1 MECFCYLLL
10 IHSFNRYFL
19 SIQYVK
25 EKMMTLDY
33 LWNVQLLIVNT
44 QLTYEFAIKGKSA
57 HLGFSPAHLRGLPSI
72 SNPD

>member
-1 MECFCYLLL
+1 M
-10 IHSFNRYFL
+10 H
-19 SIQYVK
+19 YVK
-25 EKMMTLDY
+25 EKMMNLDY

-44 QLTYEFAIKGKSA
+44 QLTYEFVVKGKSA

>member
-1 MECFCYLLL
+1 
-10 IHSFNRYFL
+10 
-19 SIQYVK
+19 
-25 EKMMTLDY
+25 MTLDY